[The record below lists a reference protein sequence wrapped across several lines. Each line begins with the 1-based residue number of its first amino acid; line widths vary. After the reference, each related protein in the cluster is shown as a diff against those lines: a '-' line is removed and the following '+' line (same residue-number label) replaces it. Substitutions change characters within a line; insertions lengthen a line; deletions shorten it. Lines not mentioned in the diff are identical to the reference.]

1 MPGFY
6 EPGVFVSFL
15 ITASLLTTERTSH
28 NRAVMIVTY
37 IGLCAVAATFGAWT
51 HIPRELTLVLFLLT
65 GLLDGT
71 LQVALFSFGSTMPP
85 IFIAAIN
92 TGVGTAGFAAA
103 GLKLITKAALP
114 NTDEGLEASS
124 MLYFFIGSAMCAV
137 CALLAAFFHKLPV
150 VSSIF

>member
-1 MPGFY
+1 MQPSS
-6 EPGVFVSFL
+6 V
-15 ITASLLTTERTSH
+15 TTERTAH
-28 NRAVMIVTY
+28 NRVVMIVTY
-37 IGLCAVAATFGAWT
+37 CGLCAIAATFGAWT

-103 GLKLITKAALP
+103 GLRLITKVQISLFLP
-114 NTDEGLEASS
+114 LFLCFSAS
-124 MLYFFIGSAMCAV
+124 V
-137 CALLAAFFHKLPV
+137 CSV
-150 VSSIF
+150 